1 MAKSSLS
8 TAESAALDLTAYFDR
23 IGCGDLGRAFQDG
36 NLAPALDT
44 LRAIH
49 RGHTRTIAFENLSSF
64 FHQPVSLGLGDLQ
77 QKLIHDQRGG
87 YCFEQN
93 LLLRS
98 VLVAL
103 GFQVTNLAARVRWN
117 LPEGTVTPRSHMLL
131 KVDIDDL
138 PYIADVGFGGL
149 TVPEPLALV
158 PEVPQPTTH
167 EPYRLTVAGP
177 TYCLEARLNQLWKP
191 LYCFDLQEQQRCDY
205 EVSNWHVSTHPQ
217 SLFVNALIAARAGD
231 GCRYSLLNNHLTTRY
246 LDGRS
251 EKRLLT
257 TAADLHDALSDR
269 FGLRVPATLDLQQ
282 ALERFA
288 AS

>member
-1 MAKSSLS
+1 MAQDSLNNTES
-8 TAESAALDLTAYFDR
+8 TTLDLKAYFDR
-23 IGCGDLGRAFQDG
+23 IGCGALGQAHQEG
-36 NLAPALDT
+36 KLAPTLET

-49 RGHTRTIAFENLSSF
+49 RGHTSTIAFENLSSF
-64 FHQPVSLGLGDLQ
+64 FHQPVSLALADVQ
-77 QKLIHDQRGG
+77 QKLIYDQRGG

-117 LPEGTVTPRSHMLL
+117 LPEEAITPRSHMLL
-131 KVDIDDL
+131 KVDIDDM

-149 TVPEPLALV
+149 TVTEPLALV
-158 PEVPQPTTH
+158 PDQPQSTSH
-167 EPYRLTVAGP
+167 EPYRLTVVGQ
-177 TYCLEARLNQLWKP
+177 TYCLEAQLNQVWQP
-191 LYCFDLQEQQRCDY
+191 LYCFDLQAQQHCDY

-217 SLFVNALIAARAGD
+217 SLFVNVLIAARPGD
-231 GCRYSLLNNHLTTRY
+231 GYRYALRNNQLTTHY

-251 EKRLLT
+251 ELRRLT
-257 TAADLHDALSDR
+257 TATELHDVLSDR
-269 FGLRVPATLDLQQ
+269 FGLRVPETLDVQQ
-282 ALERFA
+282 ALERFG

>member
-1 MAKSSLS
+1 MAQHSRKS
-8 TAESAALDLTAYFDR
+8 AESVALDLTAYFER
-23 IGCGDLGRAFQDG
+23 IGYRGADGASQDG
-36 NLAPALDT
+36 YPAPTLDT

-64 FHQPVSLGLGDLQ
+64 FHRPVSLGLGDLQ
-77 QKLIHDQRGG
+77 QKLIYDQRGG

-103 GFQVTNLAARVRWN
+103 GFRVTNLAARVRWN
-117 LPEGTVTPRSHMLL
+117 LPEGTITPRSHMLL

-149 TVPEPLALV
+149 TVTEPLALV
-158 PEVPQPTTH
+158 PEVSQPTSH
-167 EPYRLTVAGP
+167 EPYRLTVAGQ
-177 TYCLEARLNQLWKP
+177 TYCLEAQLNQLWKP

-217 SLFVNALIAARAGD
+217 SLFVNALIAARPGD
-231 GCRYSLLNNHLTTRY
+231 GCRYSLLNNQLTTRY

-257 TAADLHDALSDR
+257 TATDLHDALSDR